1 MAQSAFDKDKEHI
14 IQITGVSMSNT
25 EMSKRQT
32 RREQI
37 RRKEQRGRWIG
48 IGLITFGALLVAF
61 LIIWPNLK
69 PVSGINAVTEKPRP
83 QANVNSMGD
92 PNAPVKIVEFSDFQC
107 PYCEK
112 FFTETE
118 PSLVE
123 TYISTGKVYFTY
135 RSTGNWVSRNIGG
148 GKTESEDAAKAA
160 YCAGDQNKYWEMH
173 DVLFGNVLG
182 EDAGSFTERRLSA
195 FADQIGLDT
204 NQFNDCITSNKYQ
217 SQSDQDLKDAIA
229 AGVQGTPSFV
239 VTYTDASGK
248 EVTELI
254 EGAQPFSVFQTKIDA
269 ALAAAAQ

>member
-1 MAQSAFDKDKEHI
+1 
-14 IQITGVSMSNT
+14 MSNT

-37 RRKEQRGRWIG
+37 RRKEALGRWVG
-48 IGLITFGALLVAF
+48 IGLITLGALLVAF
-61 LIIWPNLK
+61 LIIWPNVK
-69 PVSGINAVTEKPRP
+69 PVSGINAVTANLRP
-83 QANVNSMGD
+83 QANANSMGD

-107 PYCEK
+107 PYCEN
-112 FFTETE
+112 FFNDTE
-118 PSLVE
+118 PLLVE
-123 TYISTGKVYFTY
+123 NYIATGKVYFTY

-173 DVLFGNVLG
+173 DAIFGNVLG
-182 EDAGSFTERRLSA
+182 EDAGSFTERRLGA
-195 FADQIGLDT
+195 LADQIGLDT

-217 SQSDQDLKDAIA
+217 SQSDQDLKDALA

-239 VTYTDASGK
+239 MTYTDASGK

-254 EGAQPFSVFQTKIDA
+254 EGAQPYNVFQEKIDA
-269 ALAAAAQ
+269 ALAASGQ